1 MKKILLLGLTL
12 FSITTLIH
20 AQTAAKP
27 KALKKVLEL
36 KMPKTADDD
45 MPGTR
50 GASVAWH
57 PLQKKYYAVFAGNK
71 GYPLAVFN
79 ATGKRLSGDD
89 VTAMVDTRG
98 LWYNPVT
105 KLVAGNGYDEAGWFT
120 YTLSTAGIPTEFES
134 VYEGQYQPD
143 AQSVGAYN
151 PVSKKVMFLKGGQV
165 FFYNSDA
172 EAVDSIAIH
181 WSRTKSD
188 GPADDEDPSASP
200 EDYNYTTMIYTGIK
214 GQEIGF
220 LNITNLEI
228 ELYDIKNGYMTSRLA
243 LPENA
248 QTEASFNFA
257 YANGIYW
264 LFNIELRKWI
274 GYK

>member
-1 MKKILLLGLTL
+1 MKKSLLLLL
-12 FSITTLIH
+12 AIVSLTTLTFS
-20 AQTAAKP
+20 QTAKS
-27 KALKKVLEL
+27 LKKVLEL
-36 KMPKTADDD
+36 KMPKTVDDD

-57 PLQKKYYAVFAGNK
+57 PLQKKYYAVFAGNM

-98 LWYNPVT
+98 LWYNPAT
-105 KLVAGNGYDEAGWFT
+105 KLITGNGYSEAGWFT
-120 YTLSTAGIPTEFES
+120 YKLSTAGIPTDFES
-134 VYEGQYQPD
+134 VHEGLNQPD
-143 AQSVGAYN
+143 VQSVGVYN
-151 PVSKKVMFLKGGQV
+151 PVAKRVMFLKGGQV
-165 FFYNSDA
+165 FFYNNDA

-181 WSRTKSD
+181 WSRKKAD
-188 GPADDEDPSASP
+188 GPADDEDPSVSP
-200 EDYNYTTMIYTGIK
+200 EDYNYTAMVYTGIK

-220 LNITNLEI
+220 LNVTNLEI
-228 ELYDIKNGYMTSRLA
+228 ELYDIKSGYLTAKLA

-248 QTEASFNFA
+248 SVEASFNFA
-257 YANGIYW
+257 YTNGIYW